1 MTGISTPAPPAPAG
15 PRPVTP
21 MSILA
26 SRLEQLVGR
35 IDAVDGVDSSIKA
48 DLREVCELAGG
59 VDPYVSR
66 WTTPESPALR
76 LLDERTAAADWSRR
90 SASEV
95 FLEQEM
101 LSGHVEGQ
109 FLKMM
114 VHVTG
119 ARRVLEIGMF
129 TGYSALAMAE
139 ALPADGI
146 VIACEIDAE
155 VAAFAQRC
163 FAASD
168 SGHQVEVRLGPA
180 LSTLEGL
187 ARSDQE
193 FDLIFIDA
201 DKAGYLAYLNVV
213 LDTELLAP
221 HGLICV
227 DNTLMQGQPWM
238 SAESTAN
245 GVAIDAF
252 NRAVAADPRLEQV
265 IIPLR
270 DGLTLIRRATAD

>member
-1 MTGISTPAPPAPAG
+1 M
-15 PRPVTP
+15 
-21 MSILA
+21 
-26 SRLEQLVGR
+26 
-35 IDAVDGVDSSIKA
+35 
-48 DLREVCELAGG
+48 AGG

-66 WTTPESPALR
+66 WTTPESAALR

-109 FLKMM
+109 FLKML

-180 LSTLEGL
+180 LSTLEDL

-227 DNTLMQGQPWM
+227 DNTLMQGQPWCPPSRRPM
-238 SAESTAN
+238 ASPSTRFQPGRRGRSQA
-245 GVAIDAF
+245 GAGDHPVARRPDSH
-252 NRAVAADPRLEQV
+252 PSS
-265 IIPLR
+265 
-270 DGLTLIRRATAD
+270 DGGLSIRRTFQVPRVNRVS

>member
-1 MTGISTPAPPAPAG
+1 M
-15 PRPVTP
+15 
-21 MSILA
+21 
-26 SRLEQLVGR
+26 
-35 IDAVDGVDSSIKA
+35 
-48 DLREVCELAGG
+48 AGG
-59 VDPYVSR
+59 LDPYSAAGQHR
-66 WTTPESPALR
+66 NRRHSGSSTTDRSG
-76 LLDERTAAADWSRR
+76 DWSRR
-90 SASEV
+90 SASGCFRAGDAVRSCRGSVPEDD
-95 FLEQEM
+95 
-101 LSGHVEGQ
+101 
-109 FLKMM
+109 
-114 VHVTG
+114 G
-119 ARRVLEIGMF
+119 ARHRRPAGARDRHVHRLFGARD
-129 TGYSALAMAE
+129 GRGAS
-139 ALPADGI
+139 ADGI